1 MYVFMLHALTP
12 VLDELL
18 LKLDFRD
25 PDPEIIDL
33 SPKGGVVSTLKESR
47 IDCLTKDKVGLPV
60 M

>member
-1 MYVFMLHALTP
+1 MHVVMLH
-12 VLDELL
+12 VLMCDSDELL

-60 M
+60 I